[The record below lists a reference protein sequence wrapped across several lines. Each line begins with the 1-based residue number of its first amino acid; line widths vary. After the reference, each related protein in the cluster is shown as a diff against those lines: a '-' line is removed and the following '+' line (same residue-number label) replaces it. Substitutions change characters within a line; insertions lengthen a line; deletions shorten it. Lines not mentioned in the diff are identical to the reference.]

1 MTTFRNQHSAHVAA
15 YRAAQAKAQQEQA
28 ARELATVAAIYAAK
42 RSDYN
47 RFQLCN
53 AIIDLL
59 IDSDGDAMAEREVL
73 MDELGVDEDG
83 NPVRPES
90 DLCAMPRGYALR
102 AALNPIA
109 CNGGL

>member
-1 MTTFRNQHSAHVAA
+1 MTTFRNQHSAHVSA
-15 YRAAQAKAQQEQA
+15 YRAAQAAAQQERA

-53 AIIDLL
+53 AIIDL
-59 IDSDGDAMAEREVL
+59 IDDGDALAEREVL
-73 MDELGVDEDG
+73 MDELGIDEDG
-83 NPVRPES
+83 NPVPPEG
-90 DLCAMPRGYALR
+90 DLCAMPSGYALR
-102 AALNPIA
+102 AALNPIS

>member
-1 MTTFRNQHSAHVAA
+1 MTTFRNQQSAHVSA
-15 YRAAQAKAQQEQA
+15 YRAVLAERQQLAA
-28 ARELATVAAIYAAK
+28 ARELATVASTYAAK
-42 RSDYN
+42 PTDYN
-47 RFQLCN
+47 RFQLCS
-53 AIIDLL
+53 AIINLL
-59 IDSDGDAMAEREVL
+59 IDSDGDVMAERDAL
-73 MDELGVDEDG
+73 MDELGIDEDG